1 MTKLLED
8 AIKIVRELP
17 EDDQDEAAEMLMAI
31 AARTG
36 ATVALDDQTRRA
48 IRAGRE
54 QARRG
59 EFVSDA
65 DMAAFFAR
73 HGVKPK
79 RA

>member
-36 ATVALDDQTRRA
+36 APVALDDQTRRA